1 MIEDTNFDL
10 CVQNFKKKTK
20 KEKQQIVVSEI
31 KKLIAVIE
39 KMKSDAEL
47 KNEMLFN
54 KEILDDFDDEP
65 EDEDFEEA
73 MFVYVHSIQESLAEY
88 FDFILDVAYID
99 NEKEKL

>member
-65 EDEDFEEA
+65 EDEDFVEA
-73 MFVYVHSIQESLAEY
+73 MFVYVHSVKELFASL
-88 FDFILDVAYID
+88 IDVLQ
-99 NEKEKL
+99 K